1 MGLPDEYAEPLTIPV
16 PLGATPPA
24 VGVEPRVIR
33 FGQAHEGYPF
43 YADLAGMMRSNK
55 LPRLRYVWHHIAAFV
70 NNGAAKSALPEGP
83 YSSQAPAFA
92 RGTSH
97 RIPDGNATQ
106 PWGLLAQRP
115 GPAGRSNV
123 VLYRTGD
130 DEATV
135 EAVFPR
141 PASVAATPG
150 AWLQGILVVTPKI
163 WFNFLP
169 SAAGDFASHAKRF
182 LAMQDF
188 HLTLFNK
195 EWKPKQRFLI
205 ESVPA
210 LRLPR
215 IAILFQPRMEFGP
228 VPQPLSG
235 FVPPNATEANA
246 DFVVDVVFQ
255 SGPLPLKPPI
265 LPAGWPPSTKPR
277 LVLGSEDVNLAVLR
291 FALGA
296 PSFPS
301 TLNKAQIVA
310 ADLATLATLV
320 QTMLGDPP
328 ASLPRTVRALPA

>member
-1 MGLPDEYAEPLTIPV
+1 
-16 PLGATPPA
+16 
-24 VGVEPRVIR
+24 
-33 FGQAHEGYPF
+33 
-43 YADLAGMMRSNK
+43 MMRSNK

-169 SAAGDFASHAKRF
+169 SAAGDFASHERRF
-182 LAMQDF
+182 RVMRAF
-188 HLTLFNK
+188 HVTLFKDGTMN
-195 EWKPKQRFLI
+195 PRQRFVI
-205 ESVPA
+205 EGAPG

-215 IAILFQPRMEFGP
+215 IAVLFQPRMEFGP

-255 SGPLPLKPPI
+255 SGPPFKSPV
-265 LPAGWPPSTKPR
+265 LPAGWPLSTKPR
-277 LVLGSEDVNLAVLR
+277 LTLGSDSVNLALLR

-296 PSFPS
+296 PASFITGAPM
-301 TLNKAQIVA
+301 VA
-310 ADLATLATLV
+310 ADLAPLATIV
-320 QTMLGDPP
+320 RTMLGDPL
-328 ASLPRTVRALPA
+328 ASAPRTVKALPT